1 MIIIEGTNKHMEVL
15 DGEFVV
21 KVHNYS
27 VTIYDV
33 AGHGIKRYPISAI
46 SKIDAY
52 SGGTKVQIYPTP
64 TAS

>member
-1 MIIIEGTNKHMEVL
+1 MEVL